1 MALIKCPECGK
12 EISDK
17 SKQCIHCGYPIEQ
30 VNKNTTYA
38 IYIKNVKGINRND
51 KIHNLMLCKFSLID
65 KYGIQKAEAN
75 HIVVELDKGVSPI
88 KILDGVDFKNIE
100 YIKKDFERIGCIIE
114 EKESGYINE
123 ISNYRVEQ
131 QKEKDSLDLLPKCP
145 TCGSSYVEKISSS
158 SKITGG
164 LLFGLFSSNVKN
176 SYRCKNCGYKW

>member
-1 MALIKCPECGK
+1 MALIKCPECGR

-30 VNKNTTYA
+30 INKNITYA
-38 IYIKNVKGINRND
+38 IYLKNIIGNKND
-51 KIHNLMLCKFSLID
+51 KARNLMLCKIMLED
-65 KYGIQKAEAN
+65 HYGVSKLDTR
-75 HIVVELDKGVSPI
+75 HIVVEFNKGASPI

-158 SKITGG
+158 SKLTGG
-164 LLFGLFSSNVKN
+164 LLFGLFSNNVKN
-176 SYRCKNCGYKW
+176 SYHCKNCGYKW